1 MGPDSF
7 IRLSFSFLR
16 KRMSKIII
24 PQLEEQKM
32 KTALGVIVSLLL
44 SSFVSAQSDTSNS
57 RYALTFGI
65 SDNFTLS
72 KFHMDIALKKMLEN
86 SNQLR
91 FFISPSIDTYNSS
104 VEDSVL
110 VSENDLKGFVL
121 GVGTDYLWKLIKKDG
136 FIMYG
141 GSGLMFSF
149 TSYSNESSFSN
160 NKNEE
165 DRTGFTAGLRGILG
179 TEWFIRKNI
188 SVHAEYLMY
197 LSYSWNKNERKLTA
211 NGQQLPI
218 VKEKSNALSM
228 TTLVLFGLS
237 VYF

>member
-1 MGPDSF
+1 
-7 IRLSFSFLR
+7 
-16 KRMSKIII
+16 
-24 PQLEEQKM
+24 M
-32 KTALGVIVSLLL
+32 KTVFGVIVSLLL
-44 SSFVSAQSDTSNS
+44 SSFVSAQSDTANS

-72 KFHMDIALKKMLEN
+72 KFDMNIAFKKMLEN

-91 FFISPSIDTYNSS
+91 FFISPSINTYDFSHEDSS
-104 VEDSVL
+104 V
-110 VSENDLKGFVL
+110 VSENDKTSLDFGI
-121 GVGTDYLWKLIKKDG
+121 GADYLWKLIKKDD

-141 GSGLMFSF
+141 GSGLMLLYS
-149 TSYSNESSFSN
+149 SQNDEGGYSNY
-160 NKNEE
+160 KNEI

-179 TEWFIRKNI
+179 AEWFISKNI
-188 SVHAEYLMY
+188 GIHAEYLTF
-197 LSYSWNKNERKLTA
+197 LSYGWNNTERKIFA